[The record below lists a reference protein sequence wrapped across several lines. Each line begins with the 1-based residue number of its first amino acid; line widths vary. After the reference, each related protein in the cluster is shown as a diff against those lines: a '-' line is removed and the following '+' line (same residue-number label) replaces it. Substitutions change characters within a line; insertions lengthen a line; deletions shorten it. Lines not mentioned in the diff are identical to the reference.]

1 MDEIAEIPQIQ
12 SFAFLKKVGIYLVL
26 QKHLELFKKL
36 KSLNSSKG
44 MLLVKEGL
52 KNVHGFGQSFFS
64 VSTKFLKF
72 FSEKFGDLEF

>member
-36 KSLNSSKG
+36 KSLNSSNG
-44 MLLVKEGL
+44 CYCQGGIEEC
-52 KNVHGFGQSFFS
+52 
-64 VSTKFLKF
+64 T
-72 FSEKFGDLEF
+72 